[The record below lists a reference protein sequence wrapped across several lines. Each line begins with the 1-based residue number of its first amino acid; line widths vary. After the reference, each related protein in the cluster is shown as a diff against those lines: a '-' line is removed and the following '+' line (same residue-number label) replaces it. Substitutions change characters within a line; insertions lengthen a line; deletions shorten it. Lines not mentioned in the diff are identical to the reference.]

1 MDFSLLDSPE
11 LPDDFFNESLKEVA
25 RDDVRIMYVDN
36 SNIEE
41 VKVSNLVYNDFAS
54 EQLVLGYKEPQRSR
68 YDIINDMEPARVV
81 FKWVS
86 RFFLGD
92 KKEFP
97 FVPVPKPVIPPS
109 RYVKTPEMYTID
121 QTMIFRGYR
130 IFAATGSQ
138 KRRFSSLCD
147 DEMRV
152 DVLVSVPMKR
162 LVDCENFLK
171 NRFPYGVYP
180 VDRGRGFFQCVVGSE
195 QERDSLL
202 KEGLDFDKCGFKF
215 LVPDFNFTKYYVR
228 KYHLKYN
235 DVSNVV
241 VGFDFNPYSP
251 YSLDSVRSV
260 KFERDGV
267 MYSWLYKGEEIR
279 NFFSYRAK
287 RFHSDVWFRSMF
299 SESYP
304 YNRFLMSLD
313 MVTNTYSVCEKDLL
327 TVHGKSIN
335 TRMEFM
341 RLPLLIDPF
350 EVDPRYYNKNQ
361 NRSPLRY
368 RLGFGDSYVPY
379 FTGRCKLDS
388 VISNVN
394 AVEEKKGVI
403 KIFNEHNVSQE
414 LDPERF
420 FDFCR
425 EAERKYLTG
434 VVGPK
439 QYEMLQRQL
448 RSYYVLKE
456 KVIVGTKGNKGKS
469 VAPMTE
475 LTKERWKVYRLARN
489 ENDKRDSV
497 RFCTVPYAILRYPH
511 NRWGSLVPNLYFM
524 TLEEAIT
531 QFNLIRS
538 LLKDPPWLFK
548 MKDVENVDDLVNED
562 GMYIQSD
569 FKRVT
574 AENSFPIYS
583 CF

>member
-36 SNIEE
+36 SKIDE

-68 YDIINDMEPARVV
+68 YEIINDMEPARVV

-138 KRRFSSLCD
+138 KRRFPSLCD

-152 DVLVSVPMKR
+152 DVLVSIGLSIETVR
-162 LVDCENFLK
+162 RERELEVIENFLK
-171 NRFPYGVYP
+171 DRFPYGFFP
-180 VDRGRGFFQCVVGSE
+180 IDRDKGIFQCVVGSE
-195 QERDSLL
+195 QDRDSLL
-202 KEGLDFDKCGFKF
+202 KEGLKVNNCNFKM
-215 LVPDFNFTKYYVR
+215 LKPDYNFTKYYVR

-235 DVSNVV
+235 DVNNVV

-260 KFERDGV
+260 KFVQGGV
-267 MYSWLYKGEEIR
+267 EYSWLYKGEEIR

-313 MVTNTYSVCEKDLL
+313 LVTNTYSVCEKDLL
-327 TVHGKSIN
+327 TVHGNYEYSYGIYAF
-335 TRMEFM
+335 TFT
-341 RLPLLIDPF
+341 
-350 EVDPRYYNKNQ
+350 Y
-361 NRSPLRY
+361 RS
-368 RLGFGDSYVPY
+368 F
-379 FTGRCKLDS
+379 
-388 VISNVN
+388 
-394 AVEEKKGVI
+394 
-403 KIFNEHNVSQE
+403 
-414 LDPERF
+414 
-420 FDFCR
+420 
-425 EAERKYLTG
+425 
-434 VVGPK
+434 
-439 QYEMLQRQL
+439 
-448 RSYYVLKE
+448 
-456 KVIVGTKGNKGKS
+456 
-469 VAPMTE
+469 
-475 LTKERWKVYRLARN
+475 
-489 ENDKRDSV
+489 
-497 RFCTVPYAILRYPH
+497 
-511 NRWGSLVPNLYFM
+511 
-524 TLEEAIT
+524 
-531 QFNLIRS
+531 
-538 LLKDPPWLFK
+538 
-548 MKDVENVDDLVNED
+548 
-562 GMYIQSD
+562 
-569 FKRVT
+569 
-574 AENSFPIYS
+574 
-583 CF
+583 